1 MKRQTTVLATLA
13 VLVIGIAQGASGP
26 PRKVMPDKL
35 VDSDPTKRSCWVTA
49 VEPKPLSDN
58 VRRGLAWLV
67 ANQHDN
73 GGWSQGEEAGR
84 MGGTIAANPNVG
96 DTCAAALA
104 LIRSGSTPSK
114 GPYAQA
120 IKKAVDFIMKH
131 VETSDYKSILV
142 TNVRGTRLQA
152 KLGPNIDTFLASL
165 VLTEVSGHM
174 PDVKSEDRLASA
186 VDKVL
191 YKIQENQQSDGM
203 WGGGGWAP
211 ALANAVAAKGLNRA
225 RQFGLKVDDKV
236 LAKVEANALTE
247 VRGGRALTG
256 AGSAGV
262 ALYAGAKNLG
272 ILQDSVNSNRERRAE
287 VAQLASTGPTAEQ
300 RDQAKRELAR
310 FDEAEAAFAV
320 AQRTVIDRMDDPQF
334 VAGFGSNGGEEF
346 LSHLNIGESMVVKGG
361 EDWKKWDAK
370 MTANLNRIQN
380 SDGTWTGHHCIT
392 GRTFCTATAMM
403 VLMVDRTPV
412 PPEALAAARAADAPK
427 TIPSDNDAP

>member
-1 MKRQTTVLATLA
+1 MKRQTTVWATLA
-13 VLVIGIAQGASGP
+13 VLVVGIAQGASGP

-49 VEPKPLSDN
+49 VEPKPLSET

-73 GGWSQGEEAGR
+73 GGWAQGEESGR
-84 MGGTIAANPNVG
+84 MGGTIGANPNVG

-142 TNVRGTRLQA
+142 TNVRGTRLQS

-174 PDVKSEDRLASA
+174 PDEKSEDRLASA

-225 RQFGLKVDDKV
+225 RQSGLKVKDDV
-236 LAKVEANALTE
+236 LARAAAAAVTE
-247 VRGGRALTG
+247 VGSGRAVSG

-272 ILQDSVNSNRERRAE
+272 ILQDSVNSNRERQAD
-287 VAQLASTGPTAEQ
+287 VAQLARTAPTAEQ

-320 AQRTVIDRMDDPQF
+320 AQRTVIARMDDPQF

-361 EDWKKWDAK
+361 KDWKKWDAK